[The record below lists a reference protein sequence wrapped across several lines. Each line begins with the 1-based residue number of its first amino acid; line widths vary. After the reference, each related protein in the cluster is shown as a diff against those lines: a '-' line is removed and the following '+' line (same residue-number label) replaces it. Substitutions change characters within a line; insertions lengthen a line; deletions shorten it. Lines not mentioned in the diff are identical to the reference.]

1 MRPKPFLKW
10 LGGKTRL
17 LPELKRRMPQQIGT
31 YVEPFAGGAALFF
44 DTRPTQAILND
55 ANHKLV
61 NLYISVRD
69 HKDELVA
76 SLSSYEYEYNSLTTL
91 NAKQD
96 FYYQSRTEFN
106 ACGFE
111 TDLTVSDAA
120 RFVFLNKTCFNG
132 LYRENAAGKF
142 NAAFGWKQTVRLY
155 DDANLTSCSSTLQD
169 VLIGCGDFEDVCMGL
184 SDGDF
189 VYFDPPYN
197 STFNS
202 YRKGGFGEECQMRL
216 HSLFDRLTERGVRC
230 MLSNSNTEF
239 VRNLYGGYNIE
250 VVLAKRMINR
260 NSAEHNGEELIITNY
275 KSNY

>member
-1 MRPKPFLKW
+1 MKPKPFIKW
-10 LGGKTRL
+10 PGGKAQH
-17 LPELKRRMPQQIGT
+17 LPKLRRRMPQHIGT
-31 YVEPFAGGAALFF
+31 YVEPFVGGAALFF
-44 DTRPTQAILND
+44 STQPTQAILND
-55 ANHKLV
+55 ANPKLV

-91 NAKQD
+91 DAKHD

-132 LYRENAAGKF
+132 LYRENKAGQF

-155 DDANLTSCSSTLQD
+155 DEANLSSCSDTLQD
-169 VLIGCGDFEDVCMGL
+169 VVVECGDFEDACRSL
-184 SDGDF
+184 LDGDF
-189 VYFDPPYN
+189 VYFDPPYD
-197 STFNS
+197 STFNG
-202 YRKGGFGEECQMRL
+202 YRKDGFGEECQVSL
-216 HSLFDRLTERGVRC
+216 HGLFERLTEGGVRC

-239 VRNLYGGYNIE
+239 VRSLYKDHNIE
-250 VVLAKRMINR
+250 VVSAKRMINR
-260 NSAEHNGEELIITNY
+260 NGAGRNGEELIITNY
-275 KSNY
+275 KTNY

>member
-1 MRPKPFLKW
+1 MRPKPFIRW
-10 LGGKTRL
+10 LGGKAQL

-106 ACGFE
+106 ARDFG
-111 TDLTVSDAA
+111 TDLTVNDAA

-132 LYRENAAGKF
+132 LYRENAAGEF
-142 NAAFGWKQTVRLY
+142 NAAFGWKHTIKLF
-155 DDANLTSCSSTLQD
+155 DDSNLSCCSSTLKNT
-169 VLIGCGDFEDVCMGL
+169 VIKSSDFEDACRGL
-184 SDGDF
+184 SDRNF
-189 VYFDPPYN
+189 VYFDPPYD
-197 STFNS
+197 STFNG
-202 YRKGGFGEECQMRL
+202 YRKDGFGEDAQVRL
-216 HSLFDRLTERGVRC
+216 HILFDWLTERGVKC

-239 VRNLYGGYNIE
+239 IRSLYRGYYIE
-250 VVLAKRMINR
+250 VVSAKRMINR
-260 NSAEHNGEELIITNY
+260 NGDEHKGEELIITNY